1 VLLDGKRLVITGVL
15 TDGSIAWH
23 TARIAQEQ
31 GAEIVLTGFGR
42 GMRLTERSAKRL
54 PDPPDVIELDIND
67 PEHMDALVADL
78 GGRWGAVD
86 GALHAIA
93 FAPEDALGGNF
104 LNTPA
109 ESASTAFLTSAF
121 SYKTLAVGL
130 RPLMQSAAGGSLV
143 TLDFDNSQAWPAYD
157 WMGVAKSAL
166 QSVTRYLARD
176 LGRDAIRVNAVSAGP
191 LTTVAA
197 KGIPG
202 FSAFNDVW
210 GERAPLG
217 WDTADP
223 TPVAQMVAV
232 LLSDWAPMTSGEI
245 IHVDGGFHA
254 IAAAIDEADPAAD

>member
-1 VLLDGKRLVITGVL
+1 MLLDGKRLVITGVL

-31 GAEIVLTGFGR
+31 GAEILLTGFGR
-42 GMRLTERSAKRL
+42 GIRLTERSAQRL
-54 PDPPDVIELDIND
+54 PNPPDVVELDIND
-67 PEHMDALVADL
+67 PAHMEALVAELDE
-78 GGRWGAVD
+78 RWGAVD

-104 LNTPA
+104 LDTPA

-121 SYKTLAVGL
+121 SYKTLAVGM
-130 RPLMQSAAGGSLV
+130 RPLLQNAGGGSLV

-176 LGRDAIRVNAVSAGP
+176 LGKDGIRVNAVSAGP

-202 FSAFNDVW
+202 FAAFNDVW
-210 GERAPLG
+210 GSRAPLG
-217 WDTADP
+217 WDSADP

-232 LLSDWAPMTSGEI
+232 LLSDWMPMTSGEV
-245 IHVDGGFHA
+245 IHVDGGFNA
-254 IAAAIDEADPAAD
+254 IAAAIDEVAE